1 MLDLMVEMYTNLT
14 KIANE
19 TVQENLTTSFYYIKP
34 NNSSQRYIPGEPI
47 YGEYGLLGEFGSMQ
61 QDVVA
66 DYNYSPSYIEEG
78 QEIYFTDESYSFGEN
93 IISWS
98 WDFGDGATSNEQNP
112 SHSYSQ
118 EGTYCVSLTVT
129 DNNGNSSGIMRFIVV
144 SENNGNQG
152 SGQQGSGGGQ
162 NS

>member
-34 NNSSQRYIPGEPI
+34 NNSSQRYIPGEQI

-93 IISWS
+93 IISWQ
-98 WDFGDGATSNEQNP
+98 WNFGDGATSNEQNP